1 MSEVLAPLPEGF
13 EDRLRRIVPARR
25 LDGVLA
31 RFAADP
37 AVGLRVNPLRAELP
51 AVVDELTRAGLSLT
65 ALPWYAC
72 GFTVP
77 AAQRALLTAHP
88 ATGDG
93 RVYVQSPSS
102 MAAALALG
110 AAPGEAVLD
119 LAAAPGGKTTLLAA
133 EMRNEGALSAVEPVR
148 DRFFRL
154 RATLARMGVT
164 LAKTYAKDGADVG
177 ALVPERFDRVLLDAP
192 CSSEA
197 RFDRRDPKSMAHW
210 RVRKV
215 HEAARK
221 QARLIRSGFAALKPG
236 GVMVYCTCSFAPEE
250 NEAVLHGLL
259 AEHGDAVEVEDL
271 ALPVA
276 HEPGLTAWDGDEL
289 DARVSRAARILPDEV
304 MDGFF
309 LCRVRKL
316 ASVAEEPRRRRR

>member
-1 MSEVLAPLPEGF
+1 VNGLLAPLPEGF
-13 EDRLRRIVPARR
+13 EDRLRRIVPLPR
-25 LDGVLA
+25 LDAVLA
-31 RFAADP
+31 RFETDP
-37 AVGLRVNPLRAELP
+37 AVGFRVNPLRAEVP
-51 AVVDELTRAGLSLT
+51 AVTDELTRAGLTLT

-77 AAQRALLTAHP
+77 AAERALLTAHP
-88 ATGDG
+88 AAGDG

-102 MAAALALG
+102 MVAALALG
-110 AAPGEAVLD
+110 AAPGESVLD

-197 RFDRRDPKSMAHW
+197 RFDRRDAKSMAHW

-259 AEHGDAVEVEDL
+259 AEHGEAVEVEDL
-271 ALPVA
+271 ALPVDHA
-276 HEPGLTAWDGDEL
+276 PGLTAWEGDDF
-289 DARVSRAARILPDEV
+289 DARVSRAARILPDAV